1 MRFRNLVFLCG
12 AGGPGNPCY
21 GVQVRLVNFALHF
34 HCVKVKQRYL
44 TQLAA
49 LLFLSFMPRA
59 KGFLANKAHLKV
71 GWGYARRSS

>member
-1 MRFRNLVFLCG
+1 MESVLRGSIGLSEFHTSLSNV
-12 AGGPGNPCY
+12 
-21 GVQVRLVNFALHF
+21 